1 MAKPIKRNGLLLG
14 PEMTHF
20 SPEQVFKVRFINPFN
35 NWFYNGN
42 ANAALAISVLADVT
56 VSSVVERRSVLFRIR
71 LTSESFNVIFF
82 NILTLKWLLLISS
95 AKPFILKYCHIS

>member
-20 SPEQVFKVRFINPFN
+20 SPEQVSKGRFINPFN
-35 NWFYNGN
+35 NRFYNGN

-56 VSSVVERRSVLFRIR
+56 VSSLVERKSALFHIR
-71 LTSESFNVIFF
+71 LTSESFNVIF
-82 NILTLKWLLLISS
+82 LK
-95 AKPFILKYCHIS
+95 KY